1 MKTYARR
8 MTFEDR
14 KLIEKMYR
22 DGEPVRAIAA
32 VLNRDLSGVYR
43 ELDRG
48 ATGKLDKNG
57 NAGYSARIGEATA
70 EARRMAK
77 GRTRIVTAAILSNQ
91 NTFDS

>member
-1 MKTYARR
+1 MKKYARR

-14 KLIEKMYR
+14 KFIEKMYR

-32 VLNRDLSGVYR
+32 VLNRNLSGVYR

-48 ATGKLDKNG
+48 ATGKIDKNG
-57 NAGYSARIGEATA
+57 NAGYSARIGEDAA

-77 GRTRIVTAAILSNQ
+77 GRSRIATDTILSSN
-91 NTFDS
+91 NKNES

>member
-1 MKTYARR
+1 MKKYARR

-32 VLNRDLSGVYR
+32 VLNRNLSGVYR

-48 ATGKLDKNG
+48 ATGKIDKNG
-57 NAGYSARIGEATA
+57 NAGYSARIGEDAT

-77 GRTRIVTAAILSNQ
+77 GRSRIATDTILSSN
-91 NTFDS
+91 NKNES

>member
-1 MKTYARR
+1 MKKYARR

-22 DGEPVRAIAA
+22 DGEPVRAIAD
-32 VLNRDLSGVYR
+32 VLDRDLSGVYR

-57 NAGYSARIGEATA
+57 NAGYSARIGEDAA
-70 EARRMAK
+70 EARRRAK
-77 GRTRIVTAAILSNQ
+77 GRNRIVTDAILSSQ